1 MNVEDI
7 LNVPPDYQPNCINC
21 EHFSECA
28 APLATLI
35 VFTKAF
41 DRVSPLA
48 MLGGL
53 KGEELASMVID
64 TIEKGMLAV
73 ATKDDGS
80 LATDRIPKLI
90 NMLRYFNFLSARDS
104 SNDNNSLEDI
114 LSQLKGDN

>member
-1 MNVEDI
+1 
-7 LNVPPDYQPNCINC
+7 
-21 EHFSECA
+21 
-28 APLATLI
+28 
-35 VFTKAF
+35 
-41 DRVSPLA
+41 
-48 MLGGL
+48 
-53 KGEELASMVID
+53 
-64 TIEKGMLAV
+64 MLAV